1 MINSQIKEYAT
12 VLLELDF
19 DREQVVMIFDSLSKV
34 LDNKEIYNFFDH
46 PIINKDEKKSI
57 LKESLQLENSD
68 LLYFL
73 YVLVDNNK
81 LIYIKDILEAY
92 KSICDEKDNVMRFEV
107 ISTLALN
114 ENSKQNI
121 KSILE
126 DSYKKK
132 INIEFT
138 TDDKLIGGI
147 VIKHNN
153 EIIDDSNITLNSKA
167 AIKSVNLDGEQINV
181 GAIEINNLKQILL
194 ND

>member
-57 LKESLQLENSD
+57 LKESLQLENSE

-147 VIKHNN
+147 VVKHDN
-153 EIIDDSNITLNSKA
+153 EIIDNSVLNKIVS
-167 AIKSVNLDGEQINV
+167 
-181 GAIEINNLKQILL
+181 LKQILL
-194 ND
+194 SD